1 MLASLHCVHDD
12 GQTQSQEI
20 IRSCRRG
27 SALSASTAYAL
38 PSASTNDDA
47 YGDAAAARLH
57 AASGAAAAPASVSD
71 SAAAAAAATACR
83 RRVEQ
88 RR

>member
-1 MLASLHCVHDD
+1 MLGSLHCAHDD
-12 GQTQSQEI
+12 GQTQEI

-38 PSASTNDDA
+38 PASTYDDA